1 MTRILLV
8 IGLVA
13 VLVGCLALVMLVNT
27 FSAAADSAVDKA
39 LASGAAD
46 GQRVTAVC
54 VGLNIGSCRTT
65 QQSTRPAAGGG
76 DDVVIPWPMKLLAV
90 AVGCP
95 LLLGA
100 VIWLWGRSAE
110 V

>member
-1 MTRILLV
+1 MTRVLLI

-46 GQRVTAVC
+46 GQKVTAVC

-65 QQSTRPAAGGG
+65 QQSTRPADGGAA
-76 DDVVIPWPMKLLAV
+76 VVIPWPAKLFVVAFLCPIALA
-90 AVGCP
+90 
-95 LLLGA
+95 GA
-100 VIWLWGRSAE
+100 VWLWGRSE
-110 V
+110 E